1 MIVEKAFAKY
11 LGCYDRMA
19 ASTVTQ
25 GLEDLTGGIGYKFD
39 LEKPKYADWILP
51 KGSIP
56 EKLWQE
62 MMEKM
67 KTNHVIGCQNSTKGQ
82 PRPQTTGKGILLNRA
97 YAVVTGGE
105 FEQNCLMKLRIPLN
119 YDGHAIEWTGKW
131 SDGSSQW
138 NSRLRQYLAYSG
150 KSDDGTF
157 WMAYADFCRHFNKV
171 YMCRMLDDLWTR
183 FAVKSRWMDVT
194 AGGCTDFISWRNNNQ
209 WLLKIHRPATKLVIK
224 LCVPDARKA
233 GGNGRGYANAIG
245 FSILKGNAPNAA
257 KDELRRKLILDEGDG
272 VTEGPNGEVGDYLF
286 QTGTRGRA
294 SDTADNQRTAH
305 ASSSPRASPPRQ
317 TPSSRGRSRWSTR
330 SRSRARRR
338 TC

>member
-1 MIVEKAFAKY
+1 
-11 LGCYDRMA
+11 
-19 ASTVTQ
+19 
-25 GLEDLTGGIGYKFD
+25 
-39 LEKPKYADWILP
+39 
-51 KGSIP
+51 
-56 EKLWQE
+56 

-67 KTNHVIGCQNSTKGQ
+67 KTNHVIGCQTAKGQ
-82 PRPQTTGKGILLNRA
+82 PRPQTGKDPPQPRTFA
-97 YAVVTGGE
+97 VTGGE

-194 AGGCTDFISWRNNNQ
+194 AGGTDFIRGTTTMAVEV
-209 WLLKIHRPATKLVIK
+209 HRPAT
-224 LCVPDARKA
+224 ARDQA
-233 GGNGRGYANAIG
+233 VRPRRAEGGWQRPVTTRGAIG

-286 QTGTRGRA
+286 QTGTMGRV
-294 SDTADNQRTAH
+294 SDTADSQLRMRPPPRF
-305 ASSSPRASPPRQ
+305 SPRSSLPPQ
-317 TPSSRGRSRWSTR
+317 TPSSRGKSQWSTR